1 MPLVE
6 IGVAALTVGVAVVL
20 GVQERGEVCGWTS
33 LHGTGTPGPVG
44 NPPAVAR
51 LSSVAKPPGRSAA
64 NDGFGPDGRKKL
76 NTAGAPMDPTGAPV
90 QLQEPKPSPRI
101 AGATMKMLPEAVAM
115 QEFCA
120 AAGTGTKRGLV
131 PAGTRPIAMA
141 WASLLTSRPGSVTF
155 LLIVRSRWT
164 PWV

>member
-1 MPLVE
+1 MELPV
-6 IGVAALTVGVAVVL
+6 
-20 GVQERGEVCGWTS
+20 EVCGETS

-44 NPPAVAR
+44 NPPALAR
-51 LSSVAKPPGRSAA
+51 PSSVAKPPGTSAA

-76 NTAGAPMDPTGAPV
+76 NTAGVPMDPTGAPV
-90 QLQEPKPSPRI
+90 QLPELKPSPRI
-101 AGATMKMLPEAVAM
+101 PGATMKMLPEAVAT

-120 AAGTGTKRGLV
+120 AVGTGTKRGLV
-131 PAGTRPIAMA
+131 PAGTRPMAIAL
-141 WASLLTSRPGSVTF
+141 ASLLTSKPGLVTF